1 MTIPPFNSD
10 GNLPLGIHS
19 ATWQEFVNYLGF
31 TDRRQELLL
40 GLKSVLSQL
49 KKVNCRVVYIGGSF
63 VTSKAEPGDFDGF
76 WDPTYVD
83 LVELEKNAP
92 ELLRSDRK
100 VQKAKYGGEL
110 FADMAF
116 LKAFDKD
123 REKREKGIVAIDLE
137 SLPP

>member
-1 MTIPPFNSD
+1 MPLPSFNAD
-10 GNLPLGIHS
+10 GNLPLGIYS
-19 ATWQEFVNYLGF
+19 ATWQEFVDYFGF

-40 GLKSVLSQL
+40 GLRSVLYQL

-83 LVELEKNAP
+83 LVGLEKSSP

-100 VQKAKYGGEL
+100 IQKAKYGGEL
-110 FADMAF
+110 FADMGF
-116 LKAFDKD
+116 LKAFNKD
-123 REKREKGIVAIDLE
+123 REQREKGIVAIDLE